1 MVQSGSGADA
11 VRWSKGAVVGV
22 TLQDV
27 ARLAGVSTK
36 TVSNVVHDFPY
47 VRVETRRRVQW
58 AIDELG
64 YRPNLSARGLR
75 SGRTGVIE
83 LSVPELRQNY
93 FAELADEVIRA
104 AERRNLGVL
113 VEQTGGD
120 RQREIDVVTGRRPY
134 LADGLLYAPEQLG
147 PEDKDLLSTRLPC
160 VLLGER
166 IFGGPVDH
174 VTMHNTSAAKDA
186 VCHLLGLGRRRIV
199 VMGAHPDGQVQLR
212 AADLRIAGYKQALD
226 EAGVPHDSDL
236 IRVAAP
242 WHHWSGAEA
251 MRELLRSRVQF
262 DGLFCLTDG
271 LALGALREMAAAGV
285 RVPDDVAV
293 VGFDNIDESRFSVPS
308 LTTVDAGRAEIAR
321 IAVDLLVE
329 RMDEK
334 GQRQPPRL
342 IKPAFRIIRREST
355 GFVES
360 DDNADI
366 GET

>member
-1 MVQSGSGADA
+1 VS
-11 VRWSKGAVVGV
+11 V

-36 TVSNVVHDFPY
+36 TVSNVVHDFPR
-47 VRVETRRRVQW
+47 VRAETRRRVQW

-120 RQREIDVVTGRRPY
+120 RQREIDVVTRRRPY
-134 LADGLLYAPEQLG
+134 LTDGLLYAPERLG
-147 PEDKDLLSTRLPC
+147 PDDKDLLTTAFPC

-166 IFGGPVDH
+166 IFGGPTDH
-174 VTMHNTSAAKDA
+174 VTMHNTSAAKAA
-186 VCHLLGLGRRRIV
+186 VQHLLEVGRRRIA
-199 VMGAHPDGQVQLR
+199 VMGAHPDGKVQMR
-212 AADLRIAGYKQALD
+212 AADLRITGYRDALA
-226 EAGVPHDSDL
+226 EAGLPFDPDL
-236 IRVAAP
+236 VRVAAP
-242 WHHWSGAEA
+242 WFHWNGAEA
-251 MRELLRSRVQF
+251 TRELLRSKVPF
-262 DGLFCLTDG
+262 DGLFCLNDG
-271 LALGALREMAAAGV
+271 LALGALRELAAAGV

-293 VGFDNIDESRFSVPS
+293 IGYDNIDESRFSVPS

-334 GQRQPPRL
+334 DQPQPPRL
-342 IKPAFRIIRREST
+342 IKPPFRIVKREST
-355 GFVES
+355 GFS
-360 DDNADI
+360 DANEGSDGA
-366 GET
+366 G

>member
-1 MVQSGSGADA
+1 
-11 VRWSKGAVVGV
+11 V

-36 TVSNVVHDFPY
+36 TVSNVVHDFP
-47 VRVETRRRVQW
+47 RVADETRRRVQW

-104 AERRNLGVL
+104 AERRGLGVL

-120 RQREIDVVTGRRPY
+120 RQREIDVVTRRRPY
-134 LADGLLYAPEQLG
+134 LTDGLLYAPERLG
-147 PEDKDLLSTRLPC
+147 TEDKELLTTQFPS

-166 IFGGPVDH
+166 IFGGPTDH
-174 VTMHNTSAAKDA
+174 VTMHNTSAAKAA
-186 VCHLLGLGRRRIV
+186 VQHLIEVGRRRIAV
-199 VMGAHPDGQVQLR
+199 LGAHPDGQVQMR
-212 AADLRIAGYKQALD
+212 AADLRVAGYRAALE
-226 EAGVPHDSDL
+226 EADL
-236 IRVAAP
+236 PDDPDLVRVAAP
-242 WHHWSGAEA
+242 WFQWNGAEA
-251 MRELLRSRVQF
+251 TRELLRSKVPF
-262 DGLFCLTDG
+262 DGLFCLNDG
-271 LALGALREMAAAGV
+271 LALGALRELAAAGV

-293 VGFDNIDESRFSVPS
+293 IGFDNIDESRFSVPS

-329 RMDEK
+329 RIEEQ
-334 GQRQPPRL
+334 GPRQEPRL
-342 IKPAFRIIRREST
+342 IKPPFRIVKREST
-355 GFVES
+355 GFDETEGPAS
-360 DDNADI
+360 LALADPT
-366 GET
+366 G